1 LTNKF
6 QYAIINKD
14 TKGREYGLN
23 IERGTEMETNTKQI
37 PYWMVELG
45 ITLFLLLYVGSFI
58 LTGFIILD
66 DEGGNP
72 TAPITMTAEKV
83 PPSSTHPE

>member
-1 LTNKF
+1 
-6 QYAIINKD
+6 
-14 TKGREYGLN
+14 
-23 IERGTEMETNTKQI
+23 
-37 PYWMVELG
+37 MVELG